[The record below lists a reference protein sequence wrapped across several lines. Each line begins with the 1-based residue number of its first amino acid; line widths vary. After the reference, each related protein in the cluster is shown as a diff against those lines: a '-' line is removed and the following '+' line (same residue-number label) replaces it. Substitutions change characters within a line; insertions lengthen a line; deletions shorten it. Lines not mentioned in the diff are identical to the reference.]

1 MTDWSAVYE
10 AEDINTKAASFNN
23 YIQTAMDICMPMR
36 QKKISTADKPWM
48 TEKIKQAIQKR
59 QRAHNKWGKVGKW
72 REIRNSVHRLI
83 DKEKARYHEN
93 EMQNL
98 KKKNPKEWWDF
109 INKGLGRAK
118 SPDMKI
124 KIEGIEE
131 NEAAESLN
139 NFFAKSWTKTTPYCV
154 FPLPRPP
161 TQSDICSIGEM
172 KLALT
177 QLDPR
182 KASGPA
188 ARRHSNLAAQRTGRG
203 SGPGHHTSGQ
213 LLLPTGVC
221 S

>member
-1 MTDWSAVYE
+1 
-10 AEDINTKAASFNN
+10 
-23 YIQTAMDICMPMR
+23 
-36 QKKISTADKPWM
+36 
-48 TEKIKQAIQKR
+48 
-59 QRAHNKWGKVGKW
+59 
-72 REIRNSVHRLI
+72 
-83 DKEKARYHEN
+83 
-93 EMQNL
+93 MQNL

-182 KASGPA
+182 KASGPDGIPTWLLKEQA
-188 ARRHSNLAAQRTGRG
+188 EDLAPVITHLANCSYQQGCVPDVWKESNVCPIPKGQDPGSISGRSRENVLTEFHPGRRFHFVAFSTAENTEAHLTFHFTLPFRTHLHVKGALDFKMKCATVGCAQR
-203 SGPGHHTSGQ
+203 
-213 LLLPTGVC
+213 
-221 S
+221 